1 VNLDPRG
8 IHWEPSL
15 TNHQPDRRRFLAGLG
30 AAGTAALL
38 SGCVTSTSSG
48 KSSSKGAVTLQ
59 SNLSAPQAKAA
70 MQDLVAAY
78 AKKGSERASLNTVA
92 AETFRTQLP
101 TYLTSANPPDVY
113 TWYPGSVADAY
124 AKKNLLLDL
133 DEAWTS
139 SPDLK
144 RYTKALNSLC
154 TASSGK
160 KVFVPNTYY
169 WWGMF
174 YRKSNFAKWGVSEP
188 KTWDEFLDLCDKLKS
203 KGVAPIG
210 LGAGGGT
217 AWVASAWFDYLDI
230 RINGAEYHRQLLAG
244 KHRFDDPEV
253 RKVFDRWQ
261 EVLPY
266 FDPNGAAVAFQDATT
281 SLLNG
286 RSGMML
292 IGTFFADAAPKN
304 ALDDID
310 FFRFPVIDSK
320 VPLAEEAPVDG
331 YFASARTGRH
341 DQVID
346 LMKYLATAEAQE
358 IYIKGSS
365 GTVLPC
371 NPDAKDAGTALVKK
385 GRKHVEEAAEVT
397 QFFNRDSSDAL
408 QPTADNALTK
418 FLAKPK
424 SIGSIL
430 TDWQRDAEKIWNA

>member
-1 VNLDPRG
+1 MT
-8 IHWEPSL
+8 HHHAS
-15 TNHQPDRRRFLAGLG
+15 RRRFLAGAG

-48 KSSSKGAVTLQ
+48 KSSSKGKVTLQ

-70 MQDLVAAY
+70 MQDVVAAY
-78 AKKGSERASLNTVA
+78 AKKGSGSASLNTVA

-124 AKKNLLLDL
+124 AKKDLLLDL
-133 DEAWTS
+133 GEVWS

-144 RYTKALNSLC
+144 GYSKALNSLC
-154 TASSGK
+154 TSASGK
-160 KVFVPNTYY
+160 KVFVPTTYY

-174 YRKSNFAKWGVSEP
+174 YRKSNFAKWGVREP
-188 KTWDEFLDLCDKLKS
+188 KSWDDFLDLCDKLKS
-203 KGVAPIG
+203 KGVDPIG
-210 LGAGGGT
+210 LGAGGNT

-230 RINGAEYHRQLLAG
+230 RINGADYHRELLAG
-244 KHRFDDPEV
+244 RHRFDDPEV
-253 RKVFDRWQ
+253 RRVFDRWQ
-261 EVLPY
+261 ELLPY
-266 FDPNGAAVAFQDATT
+266 FDPNGTAVAFQDATT

-292 IGTFFADAAPKN
+292 IGTFFADAAPKD

-310 FFRFPVIDSK
+310 FFRFPVIDPK
-320 VPLAEEAPVDG
+320 VPLAEEAPTDG

-341 DQVID
+341 AQVVD
-346 LMKYLATAEAQE
+346 LMRYLAGAEAQE

-371 NPDAKDAGTALVKK
+371 NPDAKDSGTALVKK
-385 GRKHVEEAAEVT
+385 GRAHIEEAAEIT

-418 FLAKPK
+418 FIAEPK
-424 SIGSIL
+424 QIGSIL
-430 TDWQRDAEKIWNA
+430 TDWQRDAAKIWNA

>member
-1 VNLDPRG
+1 MSNP
-8 IHWEPSL
+8 HTS
-15 TNHQPDRRRFLAGLG
+15 RRRFLAGLG
-30 AAGTAALL
+30 ATGTAALL
-38 SGCVTSTSSG
+38 SGCVTSTSSS
-48 KSSSKGAVTLQ
+48 KSSSDGAVTLQ
-59 SNLSAPQAKAA
+59 SNVSAPQAKAA
-70 MQDLVAAY
+70 MEDLVAAY
-78 AKKGSERASLNTVA
+78 GKKGTGDVNLNTVA

-124 AKKNLLLDL
+124 AKKNLLLGLDDL
-133 DEAWTS
+133 WGS
-139 SPDLK
+139 SELK
-144 RYTKALNSLC
+144 GYSKALHSLC
-154 TASSGK
+154 TSSSGK
-160 KVFVPNTYY
+160 KVFVPATYY

-188 KTWDEFLDLCDKLKS
+188 KSWDDFLDLCDKLKS

-210 LGAGGGT
+210 LGAGGNT

-230 RINGAEYHRQLLAG
+230 RINGAVYHRELLAG

-266 FDPNGAAVAFQDATT
+266 FDPNGTAGAFQDATT
-281 SLLNG
+281 ALLNG

-292 IGTFFADAAPKN
+292 IGTFFADAAPKD

-310 FFRFPVIDSK
+310 FFRFPIIDPK
-320 VPLAEEAPVDG
+320 VPLAEEAPTDG
-331 YFASARTGRH
+331 YFASARTGRK
-341 DQVID
+341 DGVLD
-346 LMKYLATAEAQE
+346 LLGYLATAEAQE

-371 NPDAKDAGTALVKK
+371 HPDAKDSGTPLVQK
-385 GRKHVEEAAEVT
+385 GRKHIEEAAEIT

-408 QPTADNALTK
+408 QPTADTALTK

-424 SIGSIL
+424 EIGSIL
-430 TDWQRDAEKIWNA
+430 TDWQREAEKIWNA

>member
-1 VNLDPRG
+1 M
-8 IHWEPSL
+8 
-15 TNHQPDRRRFLAGLG
+15 TNHQTGRRRFLAGLG
-30 AAGTAALL
+30 AAGTTALL
-38 SGCVTSTSSG
+38 SSCVTSTSSG
-48 KSSSKGAVTLQ
+48 KSSSKGSVTLQ
-59 SNLSAPQAKAA
+59 SNVSAPQAKAA

-78 AKKGSERASLNTVA
+78 AKKGSGRASLNTVA

-124 AKKNLLLDL
+124 AKKDLLLDL
-133 DEAWTS
+133 GEVWSS

-144 RYTKALNSLC
+144 SYSKALNSLC
-154 TASSGK
+154 TSSSGK
-160 KVFVPNTYY
+160 KVFVPATYY

-188 KTWDEFLDLCDKLKS
+188 KSWDDFLDLCDKLKS
-203 KGVAPIG
+203 KGVDPIG
-210 LGAGGGT
+210 LGAGGNT

-230 RINGAEYHRQLLAG
+230 RINGAEYHRELLAG

-266 FDPNGAAVAFQDATT
+266 FDPNGDAVPFQDATT
-281 SLLNG
+281 ALLNG
-286 RSGMML
+286 RTGMML
-292 IGTFFADAAPKN
+292 IGTFFADAAPKD

-310 FFRFPVIDSK
+310 FFRFPVIDPK

-331 YFASARTGRH
+331 YFASARTGRR
-341 DQVID
+341 DQVVD
-346 LMKYLATAEAQE
+346 LMSYLATAESQE

-371 NPDAKDAGTALVKK
+371 NPKAKDAGTALVKK
-385 GRKHVEEAAEVT
+385 GRAHVEEAAEIT

-408 QPTADNALTK
+408 QPTADTALTR

-424 SIGSIL
+424 EIGSIL
-430 TDWQRDAEKIWNA
+430 TGWQRDAEKIWNA

>member
-1 VNLDPRG
+1 MSNP
-8 IHWEPSL
+8 HTS
-15 TNHQPDRRRFLAGLG
+15 RRRFLAGLG
-30 AAGTAALL
+30 ATGTAALL
-38 SGCVTSTSSG
+38 SGCVTSTSSS
-48 KSSSKGAVTLQ
+48 KSSSDGAVTLQ
-59 SNLSAPQAKAA
+59 SNVSAPQAKAA
-70 MQDLVAAY
+70 MEDLVAAY
-78 AKKGSERASLNTVA
+78 GKKGTGDVSLNTVA

-124 AKKNLLLDL
+124 AKKDLLLGLDDL
-133 DEAWTS
+133 WGS
-139 SPDLK
+139 SELK
-144 RYTKALNSLC
+144 GYSKALHSLC
-154 TASSGK
+154 TSSSGK
-160 KVFVPNTYY
+160 KVFVPATYY

-188 KTWDEFLDLCDKLKS
+188 KSWDDFLDLCDKLKS

-210 LGAGGGT
+210 LGAGGNT

-230 RINGAEYHRQLLAG
+230 RINGAVYHRELLAG

-266 FDPNGAAVAFQDATT
+266 FDPNGTAGAFQDATT
-281 SLLNG
+281 ALLNG

-292 IGTFFADAAPKN
+292 IGTFFADAAPKD

-310 FFRFPVIDSK
+310 FFRFPIIDPK
-320 VPLAEEAPVDG
+320 VPLAEEAPTDG
-331 YFASARTGRH
+331 YFASARTGRK
-341 DQVID
+341 DGVLD
-346 LMKYLATAEAQE
+346 LLGYLATAEAQE

-371 NPDAKDAGTALVKK
+371 HPDAKDSGTPLVQK
-385 GRKHVEEAAEVT
+385 GRKHIEEAAEIT

-408 QPTADNALTK
+408 QPTADTALTK

-424 SIGSIL
+424 EIGSIL
-430 TDWQRDAEKIWNA
+430 TDWQREAEKIWNA

>member
-1 VNLDPRG
+1 M
-8 IHWEPSL
+8 
-15 TNHQPDRRRFLAGLG
+15 TNHLPGRRHFLAGLG
-30 AAGTAALL
+30 AAGATALL
-38 SGCVTSTSSG
+38 SGCVTSTSSA
-48 KSSSKGAVTLQ
+48 KTSSKGPVTLQ

-70 MQDLVAAY
+70 MEDLVAAY
-78 AKKGSERASLNTVA
+78 AKKGEGRANLNTVA

-113 TWYPGSVADAY
+113 TWYPGSVADTY

-133 DEAWTS
+133 DDVWNA

-144 RYTKALNSLC
+144 RYSKALNSLC

-160 KVFVPNTYY
+160 KVFVPTTYY

-174 YRKSNFAKWGVSEP
+174 YRKSNFAKWGVSAP
-188 KTWDEFLDLCDKLKS
+188 NSWDEFLELCDKLKS

-210 LGAGGGT
+210 LGAGGNT
-217 AWVASAWFDYLDI
+217 PWVASAWFDYLDI
-230 RINGAEYHRQLLAG
+230 RINGAAYHRQLLAG

-266 FDPNGAAVAFQDATT
+266 FDPDGTAVAFQDASTA
-281 SLLNG
+281 LLNG
-286 RSGMML
+286 RTGMML

-310 FFRFPVIDSK
+310 FFRFPVIDPK
-320 VPLAEEAPVDG
+320 VPLAEEAPTDG
-331 YFASARTGRH
+331 YFASARSGRR
-341 DQVID
+341 DQVFD

-371 NPDAKDAGTALVKK
+371 NPEAKDAGTALVKK
-385 GRKHVEEAAEVT
+385 GREHIEQAAELT

-408 QPTADNALTK
+408 QPTADTALTK
-418 FLAKPK
+418 FIARPK
-424 SIGSIL
+424 EIGGIL
-430 TDWQRDAEKIWNA
+430 RDWQRDAEKIWNA

>member
-1 VNLDPRG
+1 M
-8 IHWEPSL
+8 
-15 TNHQPDRRRFLAGLG
+15 TNHLPGRRHFLAGLG
-30 AAGTAALL
+30 AAGATALL
-38 SGCVTSTSSG
+38 SGCVTSTSSA
-48 KSSSKGAVTLQ
+48 KTSSKGPVTLQ

-70 MQDLVAAY
+70 MEDIVAAY
-78 AKKGSERASLNTVA
+78 AKKGEGRANLNTVA

-113 TWYPGSVADAY
+113 TWYPGSVADTY

-133 DEAWTS
+133 DDVWNA

-144 RYTKALNSLC
+144 RYSKALNSLC

-160 KVFVPNTYY
+160 KVFVPTTYY

-174 YRKSNFAKWGVSEP
+174 YRKSNFARWGVSAP
-188 KTWDEFLDLCDKLKS
+188 TSWDEFLDLCDKLKS

-210 LGAGGGT
+210 LGAGGNT
-217 AWVASAWFDYLDI
+217 PWVASAWFDYLDI
-230 RINGAEYHRQLLAG
+230 RINGAAYHRQLLAG
-244 KHRFDDPEV
+244 KRRFDDPEV

-266 FDPNGAAVAFQDATT
+266 FDPNGTAVAFQDASTA
-281 SLLNG
+281 LLNG
-286 RSGMML
+286 RTGMML

-310 FFRFPVIDSK
+310 FFRFPVIDPK
-320 VPLAEEAPVDG
+320 VPLAEEAPTDG
-331 YFASARTGRH
+331 YFASARTGRR
-341 DQVID
+341 DQVLD

-371 NPDAKDAGTALVKK
+371 NPEAEDAGTALVKK
-385 GRKHVEEAAEVT
+385 GREHIEQTAELT

-408 QPTADNALTK
+408 QPTADTALTK
-418 FLAKPK
+418 FIARPK
-424 SIGSIL
+424 EIGGIL
-430 TDWQRDAEKIWNA
+430 RDWQRDAEKIWNA

>member
-1 VNLDPRG
+1 M
-8 IHWEPSL
+8 
-15 TNHQPDRRRFLAGLG
+15 TNHQTSRRRFLAGLG

-59 SNLSAPQAKAA
+59 SNVSAPQAKAA

-78 AKKGSERASLNTVA
+78 AKQGSGRASLNTVA
-92 AETFRTQLP
+92 SETFRTQLP

-124 AKKNLLLDL
+124 AKKDLLLDL
-133 DEAWTS
+133 GEVWSS

-144 RYTKALNSLC
+144 SYSKALNSLC
-154 TASSGK
+154 TSSSGK
-160 KVFVPNTYY
+160 KVFVPATYY

-188 KTWDEFLDLCDKLKS
+188 KSWDDFLDLCDKLKS
-203 KGVAPIG
+203 KGVDPIG
-210 LGAGGGT
+210 LGAGGNT

-230 RINGAEYHRQLLAG
+230 RINGAQYHRELLAG

-253 RKVFDRWQ
+253 RKLFDRWQ

-266 FDPNGAAVAFQDATT
+266 FDPNGDAVPFQDATT
-281 SLLNG
+281 ALLNG
-286 RSGMML
+286 RTGMML
-292 IGTFFADAAPKN
+292 IGTFFADAAPKD

-310 FFRFPVIDSK
+310 FFRFPVIDPK
-320 VPLAEEAPVDG
+320 IPLAEEAPVDG
-331 YFASARTGRH
+331 YFASARTGRRE
-341 DQVID
+341 QVVD
-346 LMKYLATAEAQE
+346 LMSYLATAESQE

-371 NPDAKDAGTALVKK
+371 NPKAKDAGTTLVKK
-385 GRKHVEEAAEVT
+385 GRAHVEGAAEIT

-408 QPTADNALTK
+408 QPTADTALTR

-424 SIGSIL
+424 EIGSIL
-430 TDWQRDAEKIWNA
+430 TGWQRDAEKIWNA

>member
-1 VNLDPRG
+1 M
-8 IHWEPSL
+8 
-15 TNHQPDRRRFLAGLG
+15 TNHLPGRRRFLAGLG
-30 AAGTAALL
+30 AAGATALL
-38 SGCVTSTSSG
+38 SGCVTSTSSA
-48 KSSSKGAVTLQ
+48 KSSSKGPVTLQ

-70 MQDLVAAY
+70 MEDLVAAY
-78 AKKGSERASLNTVA
+78 AKKGEGRASLNTVA

-124 AKKNLLLDL
+124 ARKNLLLDL
-133 DEAWTS
+133 DDVWNT

-144 RYTKALNSLC
+144 RYSKALHSLC

-160 KVFVPNTYY
+160 KVFVPTTYY

-174 YRKSNFAKWGVSEP
+174 YRKSNFAKWGVRAPSS
-188 KTWDEFLDLCDKLKS
+188 WDEFLDLCDKLKS

-210 LGAGGGT
+210 LGAGGNT
-217 AWVASAWFDYLDI
+217 PWVASAWFDYLDI
-230 RINGAEYHRQLLAG
+230 RVNGADYHRQLLAG

-266 FDPNGAAVAFQDATT
+266 FDPDGTALAFQDASTA
-281 SLLNG
+281 LLNG
-286 RSGMML
+286 RTGMML
-292 IGTFFADAAPKN
+292 IGTFFADATPKN

-310 FFRFPVIDSK
+310 FFRFPVIDPK
-320 VPLAEEAPVDG
+320 VPLAEEAPTDG
-331 YFASARTGRH
+331 YFASARTGRG
-341 DQVID
+341 DQVAD

-385 GRKHVEEAAEVT
+385 GREHIEQAAELT

-408 QPTADNALTK
+408 QPTADTALTK
-418 FLAKPK
+418 FIARPK
-424 SIGSIL
+424 DIAGIL
-430 TDWQRDAEKIWNA
+430 RDWQRDAEKIWKA

>member
-1 VNLDPRG
+1 M
-8 IHWEPSL
+8 
-15 TNHQPDRRRFLAGLG
+15 TNHQPSRRRFLAGAG

-70 MQDLVAAY
+70 MQDIVAAY
-78 AKKGSERASLNTVA
+78 GKKGSGHASLNTVA

-133 DEAWTS
+133 DDVWA

-144 RYTKALNSLC
+144 RYSKALHTLC

-188 KTWDEFLDLCDKLKS
+188 KSWDDFLDLCDKLKS

-210 LGAGGGT
+210 VGAGGNT
-217 AWVASAWFDYLDI
+217 PWVASAWFDYLDI
-230 RINGAEYHRQLLAG
+230 RINGADYHRQLLAG

-266 FDPNGAAVAFQDATT
+266 FDPNGTAVAFQDATT

-292 IGTFFADAAPKN
+292 IGTFFADAAPKD

-310 FFRFPVIDSK
+310 FFRFPVIDPK

-341 DQVID
+341 DQVAD
-346 LMKYLATAEAQE
+346 LMRYLATAEAQE

-371 NPDAKDAGTALVKK
+371 HPDAKDAGTALVKK
-385 GRKHVEEAAEVT
+385 GRKHIEEAVEIT

-408 QPTADNALTK
+408 QPTADTALTK

-430 TDWQRDAEKIWNA
+430 TDWQRDAEKIWQA

>member
-1 VNLDPRG
+1 MSNP
-8 IHWEPSL
+8 HTS
-15 TNHQPDRRRFLAGLG
+15 RRRFLAGLG
-30 AAGTAALL
+30 ATGTAALL
-38 SGCVTSTSSG
+38 SGCVTSTSSS
-48 KSSSKGAVTLQ
+48 KSSSDGAVTLQ

-70 MQDLVAAY
+70 MEDMVAAY
-78 AKKGSERASLNTVA
+78 GKKGTGDVSLNTVA

-124 AKKNLLLDL
+124 AKKDLLLGLDDL
-133 DEAWTS
+133 WGS
-139 SPDLK
+139 SELK
-144 RYTKALNSLC
+144 GYSKALNSLC
-154 TASSGK
+154 TSSSGK
-160 KVFVPNTYY
+160 KVFVPATYY

-188 KTWDEFLDLCDKLKS
+188 KSWDDFLDLCDKLKS

-210 LGAGGGT
+210 LGAGGNT

-230 RINGAEYHRQLLAG
+230 RINGAEYHRELLAG

-266 FDPNGAAVAFQDATT
+266 FDPNGTAGAFQDATT
-281 SLLNG
+281 ALLNG

-292 IGTFFADAAPKN
+292 IGTFFADAAPKD

-310 FFRFPVIDSK
+310 FFRFPIIDPK
-320 VPLAEEAPVDG
+320 VPLAEEAPTDG
-331 YFASARTGRH
+331 YFASARTGRK
-341 DQVID
+341 DGVLD
-346 LMKYLATAEAQE
+346 LLGYLATAEAQE

-371 NPDAKDAGTALVKK
+371 HPDAKDSGTPLVQK
-385 GRKHVEEAAEVT
+385 GRKHIEEAAEIT

-424 SIGSIL
+424 EIGSIL
-430 TDWQRDAEKIWNA
+430 TDWQREAEKIWNA

>member
-1 VNLDPRG
+1 MTNLQT
-8 IHWEPSL
+8 S
-15 TNHQPDRRRFLAGLG
+15 RRRFLAGLG
-30 AAGTAALL
+30 ATGTAALL
-38 SGCVTSTSSG
+38 SGCVTSTSDA
-48 KSSSKGAVTLQ
+48 KTSSKGAVTLQ

-70 MQDLVAAY
+70 MEDLAAAY
-78 AKKGSERASLNTVA
+78 AKKGSERVSLNTVA

-133 DEAWTS
+133 DDVWAS

-144 RYTKALNSLC
+144 RYSKALNSLC
-154 TASSGK
+154 TSSSGK
-160 KVFVPNTYY
+160 KVFVPSTYY

-174 YRKSNFAKWGVSEP
+174 YRKSHFAKWGVKEP
-188 KTWDEFLDLCDKLKS
+188 KTWDEFLGLCDKLKS

-210 LGAGGGT
+210 LGAGGNT
-217 AWVASAWFDYLDI
+217 PWVASAWFDYLNI
-230 RINGAEYHRQLLAG
+230 RINGADYHRQLLAG

-253 RKVFDRWQ
+253 RKVFDRWT

-266 FDPNGAAVAFQDATT
+266 FDPNGTAVAFQDATT
-281 SLLNG
+281 ALLNG

-292 IGTFFADAAPKN
+292 IGTFFADAAPKD

-310 FFRFPVIDSK
+310 FFRFPVIDPK
-320 VPLAEEAPVDG
+320 VPLAEEAPTDG
-331 YFASARTGRH
+331 YFASARSGRAR
-341 DQVID
+341 QVGD
-346 LMKYLATAEAQE
+346 LLKYLATAEAQE

-385 GRKHVEEAAEVT
+385 GRAHIESAAEIT

-408 QPTADNALTK
+408 QPTADTALTK
-418 FLAKPK
+418 FIAKPK
-424 SIGSIL
+424 DVGSIL
-430 TDWQRDAEKIWNA
+430 TTWQRDAQKIWGA

>member
-1 VNLDPRG
+1 MSNP
-8 IHWEPSL
+8 HTS
-15 TNHQPDRRRFLAGLG
+15 RRRFLAGLG
-30 AAGTAALL
+30 ATGTAALL
-38 SGCVTSTSSG
+38 SGCVTSTSSS
-48 KSSSKGAVTLQ
+48 KSSSDGAVTLQ
-59 SNLSAPQAKAA
+59 SNVSAPQAKAA
-70 MQDLVAAY
+70 MEDLVAAY
-78 AKKGSERASLNTVA
+78 GKKGTGDVSLNTVA

-124 AKKNLLLDL
+124 AKKDLLLGLDDL
-133 DEAWTS
+133 WGS
-139 SPDLK
+139 SELK
-144 RYTKALNSLC
+144 RYSKALNSLC
-154 TASSGK
+154 TSSSGK
-160 KVFVPNTYY
+160 KVFVPATYY

-188 KTWDEFLDLCDKLKS
+188 KSWDDFLDLCDKLKS

-210 LGAGGGT
+210 LGAGGNT

-230 RINGAEYHRQLLAG
+230 RINGAKYHRELLAG

-266 FDPNGAAVAFQDATT
+266 FDPNGTAGAFQDATT
-281 SLLNG
+281 ALLNG

-292 IGTFFADAAPKN
+292 IGTFFADAAPKD

-310 FFRFPVIDSK
+310 FFRFPIIDPK
-320 VPLAEEAPVDG
+320 VPLAEEAPTDG
-331 YFASARTGRH
+331 YFASARTGRK
-341 DQVID
+341 DGVLD
-346 LMKYLATAEAQE
+346 LLGYLATAEAQE

-371 NPDAKDAGTALVKK
+371 HPDAKDSGTPLVQK
-385 GRKHVEEAAEVT
+385 GRKHIEEAAEIT

-408 QPTADNALTK
+408 QPTADTALTK

-424 SIGSIL
+424 EIGSIL
-430 TDWQRDAEKIWNA
+430 TDWQREAEKIWNA

>member
-1 VNLDPRG
+1 MTHPQ
-8 IHWEPSL
+8 PS
-15 TNHQPDRRRFLAGLG
+15 RRQLLAGIG

-38 SGCVTSTSSG
+38 SGCVTSTSSS
-48 KSSSKGAVTLQ
+48 KNSSSGAVTLQ

-70 MQDLVAAY
+70 MEDIVAAY
-78 AKKGSERASLNTVA
+78 GKKKSGDVSLNTVA

-124 AKKNLLLDL
+124 AKKDLLLDL
-133 DEAWTS
+133 GGLWDGPE
-139 SPDLK
+139 LK
-144 RYTKALNSLC
+144 GYSKALNSLC
-154 TASSGK
+154 TAGSGK
-160 KVFVPNTYY
+160 KVFVPTTYY

-210 LGAGGGT
+210 LGAGGNT

-230 RINGAEYHRQLLAG
+230 RINGAAYHRELLAG
-244 KHRFDDPEV
+244 KHRFDDPQV
-253 RKVFDRWQ
+253 RRVFDRWR

-266 FDPNGAAVAFQDATT
+266 FDPNGTAGAFQDATT
-281 SLLNG
+281 ALLNG

-292 IGTFFADAAPKN
+292 IGTFFADAAPKD

-310 FFRFPVIDSK
+310 FFRFPVIDPK
-320 VPLAEEAPVDG
+320 VPLTEEAPTDG
-331 YFASARTGRH
+331 YFASARTGRREG
-341 DQVID
+341 VLD
-346 LMKYLATAEAQE
+346 LLGYLATAEAQE

-371 NPDAKDAGTALVKK
+371 HPDAKDAGTPLVTK
-385 GRKHVEEAAEVT
+385 GRKHIEEAVEIT

-408 QPTADNALTK
+408 QPTADTALTK

-424 SIGSIL
+424 EIDSIL
-430 TDWQRDAEKIWNA
+430 TDWQREAEKIWKA

>member
-1 VNLDPRG
+1 MSNP
-8 IHWEPSL
+8 HTS
-15 TNHQPDRRRFLAGLG
+15 RRRFLAGLG
-30 AAGTAALL
+30 ATGTAALL
-38 SGCVTSTSSG
+38 SGCVTSTSSS
-48 KSSSKGAVTLQ
+48 KSSSDGAVTLQ
-59 SNLSAPQAKAA
+59 SNVSAPQAKAA
-70 MQDLVAAY
+70 MEDLVAAY
-78 AKKGSERASLNTVA
+78 GKKGTSDVSLNTVA

-124 AKKNLLLDL
+124 AKKDLLLGLDDL
-133 DEAWTS
+133 WGS
-139 SPDLK
+139 SELK
-144 RYTKALNSLC
+144 GYSKALHSLC
-154 TASSGK
+154 TSSSGK
-160 KVFVPNTYY
+160 KVFVPATYY

-188 KTWDEFLDLCDKLKS
+188 KSWDDFLDLCDKLKS

-210 LGAGGGT
+210 LGAGGNT

-230 RINGAEYHRQLLAG
+230 RINGAVYHRELLAG

-266 FDPNGAAVAFQDATT
+266 FDPNGTAGAFQDATT
-281 SLLNG
+281 ALLNG

-292 IGTFFADAAPKN
+292 IGTFFADAAPKD

-310 FFRFPVIDSK
+310 FFRFPIIDPK
-320 VPLAEEAPVDG
+320 VPLAEEAPTDG
-331 YFASARTGRH
+331 YFASARTGRK
-341 DQVID
+341 DGVLD
-346 LMKYLATAEAQE
+346 LLGYLATAEAQE

-371 NPDAKDAGTALVKK
+371 HPDAKDSGTPLVQK
-385 GRKHVEEAAEVT
+385 GRKHIEEAAEIT

-408 QPTADNALTK
+408 QPTADTALTK

-424 SIGSIL
+424 EIGSIL
-430 TDWQRDAEKIWNA
+430 TGWQREAEKIWNA

>member
-1 VNLDPRG
+1 M
-8 IHWEPSL
+8 

-48 KSSSKGAVTLQ
+48 KSSSKGAVSLQ

-70 MQDLVAAY
+70 MEDLVAAY
-78 AKKGSERASLNTVA
+78 AKKGSDRASLNTVA

-144 RYTKALNSLC
+144 RYSKALNSLC

-174 YRKSNFAKWGVSEP
+174 YRKSNFAKWGVTEP

-203 KGVAPIG
+203 KGVTPIG

-292 IGTFFADAAPKN
+292 IGTFFADAAPKD

-371 NPDAKDAGTALVKK
+371 NPAAKDAGTALVKK
-385 GRKHVEEAAEVT
+385 GRKHVEAAAEVT

>member
-1 VNLDPRG
+1 M
-8 IHWEPSL
+8 

-30 AAGTAALL
+30 AAGAATLL

-48 KSSSKGAVTLQ
+48 KTSSKGAVTLQ

-70 MQDLVAAY
+70 MEDLVAAY

-133 DEAWTS
+133 DEAWSS

-144 RYTKALNSLC
+144 RYSKALNTLC

-160 KVFVPNTYY
+160 KVFVPTTYY

-188 KTWDEFLDLCDKLKS
+188 KSWDEFLDLCDKIKS
-203 KGVAPIG
+203 KGVTPIG

-217 AWVASAWFDYLDI
+217 AWVASAWFDYLNI
-230 RINGAEYHRQLLAG
+230 RINGAPYHRELLAG
-244 KHRFDDPEV
+244 KHRFDDPQV

-266 FDPNGAAVAFQDATT
+266 FDPDGAAVAFQDAST

-304 ALDDID
+304 ALDDVD
-310 FFRFPVIDSK
+310 FFRFPIIDQK
-320 VPLAEEAPVDG
+320 VPIAEEAPTDG
-331 YFASARTGRH
+331 YFASARTGRKE
-341 DQVID
+341 QVVD

-358 IYIKGSS
+358 TYIKGSS

-371 NPDAKDAGTALVKK
+371 NPAAKDSGTALVKK
-385 GRKHVEEAAEVT
+385 GRAHVESAAEIT

-408 QPTADNALTK
+408 QPTADNALIK

-424 SIGSIL
+424 SIDSIL

>member
-1 VNLDPRG
+1 M
-8 IHWEPSL
+8 
-15 TNHQPDRRRFLAGLG
+15 TNHQTGRRRFLAGLG
-30 AAGTAALL
+30 AAGTTALL

-59 SNLSAPQAKAA
+59 SNVSAPQAKAA
-70 MQDLVAAY
+70 MEDLVAAY
-78 AKKGSERASLNTVA
+78 AKKGSGRAGLNTVA

-124 AKKNLLLDL
+124 AKKDLLLDL
-133 DEAWTS
+133 GEVWSS

-144 RYTKALNSLC
+144 NYSKALNSLC
-154 TASSGK
+154 TSSSGK
-160 KVFVPNTYY
+160 KVFVPATYY

-188 KTWDEFLDLCDKLKS
+188 KSWDDFLDLCDKLKS
-203 KGVAPIG
+203 KGVDPIG
-210 LGAGGGT
+210 LGAGGNT

-230 RINGAEYHRQLLAG
+230 RINGAEYHRELLAG

-266 FDPNGAAVAFQDATT
+266 FDPNGDAVPFQDATT
-281 SLLNG
+281 TLLNG

-292 IGTFFADAAPKN
+292 IGTFFADAAPKD

-310 FFRFPVIDSK
+310 FFRFPVIDPK
-320 VPLAEEAPVDG
+320 IPLAEEAPVDG
-331 YFASARTGRH
+331 YFASARTGRR
-341 DQVID
+341 DQVVD
-346 LMKYLATAEAQE
+346 LMSYLATAESQE

-371 NPDAKDAGTALVKK
+371 NPKAKDAGTALVKK
-385 GRKHVEEAAEVT
+385 GRAHVEEAAEIT

-408 QPTADNALTK
+408 QPTADTALTR

-424 SIGSIL
+424 EIGSIL
-430 TDWQRDAEKIWNA
+430 TGWQRDAEKIWNA

>member
-1 VNLDPRG
+1 M
-8 IHWEPSL
+8 
-15 TNHQPDRRRFLAGLG
+15 TNHQPSRRRFLAGLG
-30 AAGTAALL
+30 AAGTATLL

-70 MQDLVAAY
+70 MEDIVAAY
-78 AKKGSERASLNTVA
+78 GKKGAGRASLNTVA

-133 DEAWTS
+133 DEVWA

-144 RYTKALNSLC
+144 RYSKALNSLC

-160 KVFVPNTYY
+160 KVFVPTTYY

-188 KTWDEFLDLCDKLKS
+188 KSWDDFLDLCDKLKS
-203 KGVAPIG
+203 KGIAPIG
-210 LGAGGGT
+210 LGAGGNT
-217 AWVASAWFDYLDI
+217 PWVASAWFDYLDI
-230 RINGAEYHRQLLAG
+230 RINGADYHRQLLAG

-266 FDPNGAAVAFQDATT
+266 FDPNGTAVAFQDATT
-281 SLLNG
+281 TLLNG

-292 IGTFFADAAPKN
+292 IGTFFADAAPKD

-310 FFRFPVIDSK
+310 FFRFPVIDAK
-320 VPLAEEAPVDG
+320 VPLAEEAPADG

-341 DQVID
+341 DQVVD
-346 LMKYLATAEAQE
+346 LMRYLATAEAQE

-371 NPDAKDAGTALVKK
+371 HPDAKDAGTALVKK
-385 GRKHVEEAAEVT
+385 GRKHIEEAVEIT

-408 QPTADNALTK
+408 QPTADTALTK

-424 SIGSIL
+424 TIGSIL
-430 TDWQRDAEKIWNA
+430 TDWQRDAEKIWQA

>member
-1 VNLDPRG
+1 M
-8 IHWEPSL
+8 
-15 TNHQPDRRRFLAGLG
+15 TNHQPSRRRFLAGAG

-70 MQDLVAAY
+70 MQDIVAAY
-78 AKKGSERASLNTVA
+78 AKQGSGHASLNTVA

-133 DEAWTS
+133 DDVWA

-144 RYTKALNSLC
+144 RYSKALHTLC

-188 KTWDEFLDLCDKLKS
+188 KSWDDFLDLCDKLKS

-210 LGAGGGT
+210 LGAGGNT
-217 AWVASAWFDYLDI
+217 PWVASAWFDYLDI
-230 RINGAEYHRQLLAG
+230 RINGADYHRQLLAG

-253 RKVFDRWQ
+253 RRVFDRWQ

-266 FDPNGAAVAFQDATT
+266 FDPDGTAVAFQDATT

-292 IGTFFADAAPKN
+292 IGTFFADAAPKD

-310 FFRFPVIDSK
+310 FFRFPVIDPK

-341 DQVID
+341 DQVVD
-346 LMKYLATAEAQE
+346 LMRYLATAEAQE
-358 IYIKGSS
+358 LYIKGSS

-371 NPDAKDAGTALVKK
+371 HPDAKDAGTALVKK
-385 GRKHVEEAAEVT
+385 GRKHIEEAVEIT

-408 QPTADNALTK
+408 QPTADTALTK

-430 TDWQRDAEKIWNA
+430 TDWQRDAEKIWQA

>member
-1 VNLDPRG
+1 MANLQ
-8 IHWEPSL
+8 PS
-15 TNHQPDRRRFLAGLG
+15 RRRFLGGLG

-48 KSSSKGAVTLQ
+48 KSSSKGNVTLQ
-59 SNLSAPQAKAA
+59 SNLSAPQAKTA
-70 MQDLVAAY
+70 MEDIVAAY
-78 AKKGSERASLNTVA
+78 AKKGSGKASLNTVA

-133 DEAWTS
+133 DEVWNS
-139 SPDLK
+139 SHDLK
-144 RYTKALNSLC
+144 RYSKAQNKLC
-154 TASSGK
+154 TSSAGK
-160 KVFVPNTYY
+160 KVFVPATYY

-174 YRKSNFAKWGVSEP
+174 YRKSNFAKWGVRELP
-188 KTWDEFLDLCDKLKS
+188 KSWDDFLDLCDKLKS
-203 KGVAPIG
+203 KGIAPIG
-210 LGAGGGT
+210 LGAGGNT
-217 AWVASAWFDYLDI
+217 PWVASAWFDYLDI
-230 RINGAEYHRQLLAG
+230 RINGAQYHRELLAG

-261 EVLPY
+261 EVHRY
-266 FDPNGAAVAFQDATT
+266 FDPNGTALAFQDATT
-281 SLLNG
+281 ALLNG
-286 RSGMML
+286 KTGMML
-292 IGTFFADAAPKN
+292 IGTFFADSAPKN

-310 FFRFPVIDSK
+310 FFRFPIIDAK

-331 YFASARTGRH
+331 YFASARTGRRE
-341 DQVID
+341 QVYD
-346 LMKYLATAEAQE
+346 LMRYLATVEAQE
-358 IYIKGSS
+358 TYIKGSS

-385 GRKHVEEAAEVT
+385 GRAHVASATEIT

-408 QPTADNALTK
+408 QPTADTALTK
-418 FLAKPK
+418 FLAKPQQ
-424 SIGSIL
+424 IGSIL

>member
-1 VNLDPRG
+1 MANPQT
-8 IHWEPSL
+8 S
-15 TNHQPDRRRFLAGLG
+15 RRRFLAGLG
-30 AAGTAALL
+30 ATGTAALL

-48 KSSSKGAVTLQ
+48 KTSSKGPATLQ

-70 MQDLVAAY
+70 MEDLVAAY
-78 AKKGSERASLNTVA
+78 AKKGSGKASLNTVA

-133 DEAWTS
+133 DEVWNS

-144 RYTKALNSLC
+144 RYTKALDSLC

-188 KTWDEFLDLCDKLKS
+188 KSWDEFLDLCDKLKS

-210 LGAGGGT
+210 LGAGGNT
-217 AWVASAWFDYLDI
+217 PWVASAWFDYLDI
-230 RINGAEYHRQLLAG
+230 RINGAQYHRELLAG

-266 FDPNGAAVAFQDATT
+266 FDPNGTALAFQDATT
-281 SLLNG
+281 ALLNG
-286 RSGMML
+286 KTGMML
-292 IGTFFADAAPKN
+292 IGTFFADSAPKN

-310 FFRFPVIDSK
+310 FFRFPVIDAK
-320 VPLAEEAPVDG
+320 IPLAEEAPVDG
-331 YFASARTGRH
+331 YFASARTGRR
-341 DQVID
+341 DQVFD
-346 LMKYLATAEAQE
+346 LLTYLATAEAQE

-385 GRKHVEEAAEVT
+385 GRAHVAEAAEIT

-408 QPTADNALTK
+408 QPTADTALTK

-424 SIGSIL
+424 QISGIL
-430 TDWQRDAEKIWNA
+430 TDWQRDAQKIWNA

>member
-1 VNLDPRG
+1 M
-8 IHWEPSL
+8 
-15 TNHQPDRRRFLAGLG
+15 TNHLPGRRRFLAGLG
-30 AAGTAALL
+30 AAGATALL
-38 SGCVTSTSSG
+38 SGCVTAASTA
-48 KSSSKGAVTLQ
+48 KSSSKGPVTLQ

-70 MQDLVAAY
+70 MEDLVAAY
-78 AKKGSERASLNTVA
+78 AKKGERRASLNTVA

-124 AKKNLLLDL
+124 ARKNLLLDL
-133 DEAWTS
+133 DDVWNA

-144 RYTKALNSLC
+144 RYSKALNGLC

-160 KVFVPNTYY
+160 KVFVPTTYY

-174 YRKSNFAKWGVSEP
+174 YRKSNFAKWGVSAP
-188 KTWDEFLDLCDKLKS
+188 SSWDEFLDLCDKLRS

-210 LGAGGGT
+210 LGAGGNT
-217 AWVASAWFDYLDI
+217 PWVASAWFDYLDI
-230 RINGAEYHRQLLAG
+230 RVNGAAYHRELLAG
-244 KHRFDDPEV
+244 RHRFDDPEV

-266 FDPNGAAVAFQDATT
+266 FDPDGTALAFQDAGTA
-281 SLLNG
+281 LLNG
-286 RSGMML
+286 RTGMML
-292 IGTFFADAAPKN
+292 IGTFFADAAPGS

-310 FFRFPVIDSK
+310 FFRFPVIDPK
-320 VPLAEEAPVDG
+320 IPLAEEAPTDG
-331 YFASARTGRH
+331 YFASARTGRR
-341 DQVID
+341 DQVAD

-385 GRKHVEEAAEVT
+385 GREHIERAAELT

-408 QPTADNALTK
+408 QPTADTALTK
-418 FLAKPK
+418 FIARPK
-424 SIGSIL
+424 DVGGIL
-430 TDWQRDAEKIWNA
+430 RDWQRDAEKIWNA

>member
-1 VNLDPRG
+1 M
-8 IHWEPSL
+8 
-15 TNHQPDRRRFLAGLG
+15 TNHQSSRRRFLAGLG
-30 AAGTAALL
+30 AAGTTALL
-38 SGCVTSTSSG
+38 GGCVTSTSSG

-70 MQDLVAAY
+70 MEDIVAAY
-78 AKKGSERASLNTVA
+78 AKKGTGSASLNTVA

-133 DEAWTS
+133 DEVWTS

-144 RYTKALNSLC
+144 RYSKALNSLC
-154 TASSGK
+154 AASSGK
-160 KVFVPNTYY
+160 KVFVPTTYY

-188 KTWDEFLDLCDKLKS
+188 KSWDEFLDLCDKLKS

-210 LGAGGGT
+210 LGAGGNT

-266 FDPNGAAVAFQDATT
+266 FDPNGAAVPFQDATT
-281 SLLNG
+281 ALLNG

-310 FFRFPVIDSK
+310 FFRFPVIDAK
-320 VPLAEEAPVDG
+320 VPLAEEAPTDG
-331 YFASARTGRH
+331 YFASARTGRRDH
-341 DQVID
+341 VFD
-346 LMKYLATAEAQE
+346 LMRYLATAEAQE
-358 IYIKGSS
+358 TYIKGSS

-371 NPDAKDAGTALVKK
+371 NADAKDAGTALVKK
-385 GRKHVEEAAEVT
+385 GRAHVAAAAEIT

-424 SIGSIL
+424 SVGSIL

>member
-1 VNLDPRG
+1 M
-8 IHWEPSL
+8 
-15 TNHQPDRRRFLAGLG
+15 TNHQTGRRRFLAGLG

-59 SNLSAPQAKAA
+59 SNVSAPQAKAA

-78 AKKGSERASLNTVA
+78 GKKGSARASLNTVA

-124 AKKNLLLDL
+124 AKKDLLLDL
-133 DEAWTS
+133 GEVWSS

-144 RYTKALNSLC
+144 SYSKALNSLC
-154 TASSGK
+154 TATSGK
-160 KVFVPNTYY
+160 KVFVPATYY

-188 KTWDEFLDLCDKLKS
+188 KSWDDFLDLCDKLKS
-203 KGVAPIG
+203 KGVDPIG
-210 LGAGGGT
+210 LGAGGNT

-230 RINGAEYHRQLLAG
+230 RINGAEYHRELLAG

-253 RKVFDRWQ
+253 RRVFDRWQ

-266 FDPNGAAVAFQDATT
+266 FDPNGDAVPFQDATT
-281 SLLNG
+281 ALLNG
-286 RSGMML
+286 RTGMML
-292 IGTFFADAAPKN
+292 IGTFFADAAPKD

-310 FFRFPVIDSK
+310 FFRFPVIDPK
-320 VPLAEEAPVDG
+320 IPLAEEAPVDG
-331 YFASARTGRH
+331 YFASARTGRRE
-341 DQVID
+341 QVVD
-346 LMKYLATAEAQE
+346 LMSYLATAEAQE

-371 NPDAKDAGTALVKK
+371 NPKAKDAGTALVKK
-385 GRKHVEEAAEVT
+385 GRAHVEEAAEIT

-408 QPTADNALTK
+408 QPTADTALTR

-424 SIGSIL
+424 EIGSIL
-430 TDWQRDAEKIWNA
+430 TGWQRDAEKIWNA